1 MVRDIRGNINL
12 YEKSITMLVC
22 KKSKLKIVQQRQI
35 SKE

>member
-12 YEKSITMLVC
+12 YEKSITMLVF